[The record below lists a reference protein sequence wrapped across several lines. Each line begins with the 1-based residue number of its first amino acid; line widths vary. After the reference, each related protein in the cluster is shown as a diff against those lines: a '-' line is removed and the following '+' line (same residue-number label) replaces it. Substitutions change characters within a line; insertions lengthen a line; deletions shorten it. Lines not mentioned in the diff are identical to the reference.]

1 MRRIRALIIV
11 SAVGVATL
19 GSVLFGAAPAQ
30 ATVNGFMT
38 CHINLL
44 SDGSGSGGSQK
55 PIECYY

>member
-19 GSVLFGAAPAQ
+19 GSVLFGATPAK

-38 CHINLL
+38 CKINLL
-44 SDGSGSGGSQK
+44 TDGSSPPSTR
-55 PIECYY
+55 IVECYY